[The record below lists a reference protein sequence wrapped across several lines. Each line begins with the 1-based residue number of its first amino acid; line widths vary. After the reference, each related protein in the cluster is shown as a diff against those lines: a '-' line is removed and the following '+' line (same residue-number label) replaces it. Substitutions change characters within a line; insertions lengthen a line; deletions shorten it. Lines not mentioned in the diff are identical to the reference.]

1 MPVDIDPAANE
12 LMRDDSAT
20 LRHAES
26 AGESDVQLRLA
37 IDLAGIAS
45 WRHDRA
51 SGRICLNDLGWAVLD
66 LAPRAEGIV
75 AAELRQLVHPDDLP
89 QLLRLSRRALQD
101 DGPVD
106 IEVRFRRRAGQWCH
120 VLMRCVAQRDGEGRV
135 VALAGVTLDLTARF
149 AQSRREAELSRR
161 LELAT
166 SAAGVG
172 VWSLQPSVGETHW
185 DAQMRALHGV
195 SADLVAPNGLG
206 AYLRG
211 HVHPDDRDAVAQ
223 GARTLAQRRSAM
235 LDLEF
240 RVLRP
245 DGTIRYVSS
254 RTSFEML
261 DGVATLCGVLLDVT
275 ERHESEVRL
284 RHANERIALAARGA
298 GMGTWEL
305 TSDGLQIWWDEQM
318 FRLRGLPPESLP
330 MSSDRAV
337 AMLHP
342 EDQASFRREVQTV
355 SIDGQ
360 PASRD
365 FRVLWPDG
373 SVHWIT
379 SRSVLLR
386 DEAGRPQRRIG
397 INWDITQARATAA
410 EREEKLL
417 ARRESQAKSRFLAR
431 MSHELRTPLNA
442 VLGFAQLLYDDSVG
456 AGVDVQK
463 GREQAPAHE
472 LTQARARH
480 ILSAGHHLLGLID
493 EVLDLSSLESG
504 ELPASLHG
512 VAMATLI
519 GDVLPMVD
527 QLAQQHGV
535 ILTRLR
541 TEACVLAD
549 PTRLRQVLINLL
561 SNAIKYNRP
570 GGIVTV
576 EAVRENSQVVIR
588 VRDNGRGMNA
598 KQLERLFEPFNRLG
612 AEQGGIEG
620 TGIGLSIVRA
630 AVLHMGGTVHV
641 SSQPD
646 MGSCFEV
653 RLPAVD
659 EGTADALAPSS
670 GTASAFQRARLQ
682 APSPPTPAPTPTP
695 GVPQTLAQRRPVARP
710 GVLYIEDNDIN
721 MMIVAELIGQR
732 RDLSFHAAIDGQ
744 SGFIAACQH
753 LPELI
758 LIDMQLPDMDGL
770 QVLRLLRAEPHTAAI
785 RCVALSANA
794 MSADICAA
802 LDAGFAAY
810 WTKPMDFAAF
820 HAALDAQFGPCEGSS
835 TMRR

>member
-1 MPVDIDPAANE
+1 MPVDIDPAAFE

-26 AGESDVQLRLA
+26 LGESDAQLRLV

-51 SGRICLNDLGWAVLD
+51 SGRISLNDLGWAVLD
-66 LAPRAEGIV
+66 LAPRAEGIA
-75 AAELRQLVHPDDLP
+75 AAELRQLIHPDDLP
-89 QLLRLSRRALQD
+89 QLLRLSQRALQGD
-101 DGPVD
+101 RPVD
-106 IEVRFRRRAGQWCH
+106 IEVRFRRPHHQWCH
-120 VLMRCVAQRDGEGRV
+120 VLTRCVAQRDGKGRV
-135 VALAGVTLDLTARF
+135 VALAGVTRDLTERF
-149 AQSRREAELSRR
+149 AQTQREAELSRR

-185 DAQMRALHGV
+185 DAQMRALNGV
-195 SADLVAPNGLG
+195 SADLVVPNGLG

-223 GARTLAQRRSAM
+223 GARTLAERRSAM

-275 ERHESEVRL
+275 ERHESQARL
-284 RHANERIALAARGA
+284 RDANERIALAARGA

-305 TSDGLQIWWDEQM
+305 TPDGLQIWWDEQM

-373 SVHWIT
+373 NVRWIT

-417 ARRESQAKSRFLAR
+417 ARRESQAKSQFLAR

-442 VLGFAQLLYDDSVG
+442 VLGFAQLLYDEREGEV
-456 AGVDVQK
+456 VDAQK
-463 GREQAPAHE
+463 VRE

-480 ILSAGHHLLGLID
+480 IMTAGHHLLGLIN

-504 ELPASLHG
+504 ELPASLQ
-512 VAMATLI
+512 VLAMATLI
-519 GDVLPMVD
+519 DDVLPMVD
-527 QLAQQHGV
+527 KLAEQHEV

-570 GGIVTV
+570 NGVATV
-576 EAVRENSQVVIR
+576 EAVLENSQVVIR

-646 MGSCFEV
+646 IGSCFEV

-659 EGTADALAPSS
+659 EGAAHALAPSW
-670 GTASAFQRARLQ
+670 GMASASQRARLQ
-682 APSPPTPAPTPTP
+682 AAGSPTLTPTPTP
-695 GVPQTLAQRRPVARP
+695 TPAVPLTLPQRRPAAMT
-710 GVLYIEDNDIN
+710 GVLYIKDNDIN
-721 MMIVAELIGQR
+721 MMIVSELIGQR
-732 RDLSFHAAIDGQ
+732 RDLSFHAAADGQ
-744 SGFIAACQH
+744 RGFIAACQH

-770 QVLRLLRAEPHTAAI
+770 QVLRLLRAEPSTAAI

-794 MSADICAA
+794 MPADIRTA

-820 HAALDAQFGPCEGSS
+820 HAALDAQFGPYEGSS